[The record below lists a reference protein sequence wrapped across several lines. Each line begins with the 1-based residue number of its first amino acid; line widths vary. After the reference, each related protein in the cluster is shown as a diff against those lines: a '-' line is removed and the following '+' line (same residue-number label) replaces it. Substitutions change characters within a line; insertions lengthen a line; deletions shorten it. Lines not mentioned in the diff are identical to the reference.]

1 MKKVLVVFGTR
12 PEAIK
17 MAPVIHKLKE
27 EKDVHL
33 SVCITGQHNELIQP
47 VLQFFSIHADFDLKI
62 MEQRPTLT
70 SVYSLILQRIEPV
83 FQAYQP
89 DLVLVHGDTATTAA
103 VSMAAFLNKI
113 DVGHVEAGLRTG
125 DMYSPWPE
133 EFNRRLVSLTT
144 RYHFAPTKTAR
155 NNLLEEK
162 IDRKK
167 ITITGNTVIDALFS
181 TLNLL
186 NKNADFI
193 NNFTKKFPFVES
205 SKKIILVTMH
215 RRENFG
221 DGVIE
226 FCKALKE
233 IATKYPDSQIVFPV
247 HLNPNIQQPVLDILS
262 NTANIFLTAPME
274 YYDFVFMMQKS
285 YLILTDSGGIQ
296 EEAPSLGKP
305 VLVTRTTTERP
316 EAVVAE
322 TVRLVGTQKDTILH
336 WVNLLMTNQNEYAA
350 MSEVMNPY
358 GDGLASQRIVDHL
371 LERDKLIQVGWL
383 KKTLSFI
390 RGSQKAATLLNSPVD
405 Q

>member
-17 MAPVIHKLKE
+17 MAPVIQKLKAE
-27 EKDVHL
+27 SKVHL

-47 VLQFFSIHADFDLKI
+47 VLQFFSIEADYDLKI
-62 MEQRPTLT
+62 MEQKPSLT

-83 FQAYQP
+83 FQTFQP

-113 DVGHVEAGLRTG
+113 EVGHVEAGLRTG

-144 RYHFAPTKTAR
+144 KYHFAPTQSAK

-167 ITITGNTVIDALFS
+167 ITVTGNTVIDALFS
-181 TLNLL
+181 TLKLL
-186 NKNADFI
+186 NQDLQFI
-193 NNFTKKFPFVES
+193 ETFSKKFPFVS
-205 SKKIILVTMH
+205 AAKKIILVTMH

-221 DGVIE
+221 TGVLE
-226 FCKALKE
+226 FCQTLKD

-262 NTANIFLTAPME
+262 DTSNIFLTAPME

-316 EAVVAE
+316 EAVIAE
-322 TVRLVGTQKDTILH
+322 TVRLVGTKRETILH
-336 WVNLLMTNQNEYAA
+336 WVNLLMTNKNEYAA

-358 GDGLASQRIVDHL
+358 GDGYASEKIVAHL
-371 LERDKLIQVGWL
+371 LGRDKLIQVGWL
-383 KKTLSFI
+383 QKTLSFI
-390 RGSQKAATLLNSPVD
+390 GGPQKAAALFNSPID
-405 Q
+405 R

>member
-17 MAPVIHKLKE
+17 MAPVIKKLKAE
-27 EKDVHL
+27 SEVVL

-47 VLQFFSIHADFDLKI
+47 VLQFFSIHVDYDLKI
-62 MEQRPTLT
+62 MEQKPTLT

-83 FQAYQP
+83 FNTFQP

-113 DVGHVEAGLRTG
+113 EVGHVEAGLRTG

-144 RYHFAPTKTAR
+144 RYHFAPTLSAK
-155 NNLLEEK
+155 NNLLGEN
-162 IDRKK
+162 IDKKK
-167 ITITGNTVIDALFS
+167 ITVTGNTVIDALFS
-181 TLNLL
+181 TLSLL
-186 NKNADFI
+186 NQDLQFI
-193 NNFTKKFPFVES
+193 KTFSEKFPFIEA

-221 DGVIE
+221 PGVLE
-226 FCKALKE
+226 FCKTLKE
-233 IATKYPDSQIVFPV
+233 IATKYTDSQIVFPV

-262 NTANIFLTAPME
+262 DTSNIFLTAPME

-322 TVRLVGTQKDTILH
+322 TVRLVGTQRESILH
-336 WVNLLMTNQNEYAA
+336 WVDLLMTNQDEYAA

-358 GDGLASQRIVDHL
+358 GDGFASEKIVSHL
-371 LERDKLIQVGWL
+371 LGRDKLIQVGWL
-383 KKTLSFI
+383 KKALSFV
-390 RGSQKAATLLNSPVD
+390 RGTQKSTPLFNAPID
-405 Q
+405 R